1 MPAPHLKILIAEDSA
16 ADAELEVRVL
26 KQAGLNFEYRVVEDE
41 AGFRA
46 ALVEFVPDVILS
58 DFSMPRFDGLA
69 ALAIARELSPDT
81 PFIFVSGT
89 MGETYAIE
97 ALKSGAADYVL
108 KNNLMRLGPAV
119 ERAWHNARERAARRK
134 IEAELA
140 AARERLESIVTSLQ
154 DVVWSVGLPSRE
166 VLYVSPAARGLFG
179 RSPEELAQRP
189 DLRFEAVHPEDRQRV
204 TAAWEAFL
212 AGGVYDLEYRIVGP
226 EGGIRWIHDR
236 ARTVVGPDGSPVRI
250 DGIARDITERME
262 QHLRLLRL
270 GRIREMLS
278 GINAAIVRIRDRQGL
293 FDAVTSISTRQGGF
307 CAAWVGMPDDAARDV
322 KPVAVRG
329 LPGGFFEGLKLSS
342 LPGADWPTGLAEV
355 AAQNRDA
362 VVANDLEARTK
373 CAYAQRAL
381 AAGAR
386 SAACLPLT
394 VEGKVV
400 AVMVLHAAE
409 AGFFDR
415 EEVRLLKELAVNISF
430 ALELMAKN
438 ERIDYLAFYDA
449 LTGLANRTLFQ
460 ERLADFLASAR
471 EGERVALALID
482 IDRFK
487 LVNDTLGMPGGDEVL
502 KKVAAR
508 LTERQG
514 DPKAIGRIG
523 GDLFAVAVH
532 PVRDESELLRLGEAV
547 LDFLEIPFEI
557 EQQELRL
564 TAKAGIA
571 VSPSDGTDAE
581 TLFRNAEA
589 ALKKAK
595 RSGDRYLFYA
605 PTFNARASEQ
615 LTLETR
621 LRRAVE
627 REEFTLFYQPKVSL
641 EDGAVVG
648 LEALLRW
655 NDPETGLVPPLRFI
669 SLLEETGLI
678 LAVGRWAFHRAA
690 SDFVALA
697 RRLVKPTPIAVN
709 VSALQLRQPDFVRT
723 VEEAVKACAP
733 FGCGIELEIT
743 ESMVMQDV
751 QQSILRLKEV
761 RELGPAIAM
770 DDFGTGYSSLSYL
783 SKLPLDAVKIDRS
796 FIVDMTG
803 DAESMS
809 VVSAIISL
817 AHGLGLKVIAEGVE
831 TEDQS
836 ERLRRLHC
844 DQIQG
849 YVFSPPVPLEQVL
862 QILTRAQNR

>member
-1 MPAPHLKILIAEDSA
+1 
-16 ADAELEVRVL
+16 
-26 KQAGLNFEYRVVEDE
+26 
-41 AGFRA
+41 
-46 ALVEFVPDVILS
+46 
-58 DFSMPRFDGLA
+58 
-69 ALAIARELSPDT
+69 
-81 PFIFVSGT
+81 
-89 MGETYAIE
+89 
-97 ALKSGAADYVL
+97 
-108 KNNLMRLGPAV
+108 MR
-119 ERAWHNARERAARRK
+119 
-134 IEAELA
+134 
-140 AARERLESIVTSLQ
+140 
-154 DVVWSVGLPSRE
+154 
-166 VLYVSPAARGLFG
+166 
-179 RSPEELAQRP
+179 
-189 DLRFEAVHPEDRQRV
+189 
-204 TAAWEAFL
+204 
-212 AGGVYDLEYRIVGP
+212 
-226 EGGIRWIHDR
+226 
-236 ARTVVGPDGSPVRI
+236 
-250 DGIARDITERME
+250 
-262 QHLRLLRL
+262 
-270 GRIREMLS
+270 
-278 GINAAIVRIRDRQGL
+278 
-293 FDAVTSISTRQGGF
+293 
-307 CAAWVGMPDDAARDV
+307 
-322 KPVAVRG
+322 
-329 LPGGFFEGLKLSS
+329 
-342 LPGADWPTGLAEV
+342 
-355 AAQNRDA
+355 
-362 VVANDLEARTK
+362 
-373 CAYAQRAL
+373 
-381 AAGAR
+381 
-386 SAACLPLT
+386 CLP
-394 VEGKVV
+394 
-400 AVMVLHAAE
+400 
-409 AGFFDR
+409 
-415 EEVRLLKELAVNISF
+415 
-430 ALELMAKN
+430 
-438 ERIDYLAFYDA
+438 
-449 LTGLANRTLFQ
+449 
-460 ERLADFLASAR
+460 
-471 EGERVALALID
+471 
-482 IDRFK
+482 
-487 LVNDTLGMPGGDEVL
+487 P
-502 KKVAAR
+502 
-508 LTERQG
+508 
-514 DPKAIGRIG
+514 
-523 GDLFAVAVH
+523 
-532 PVRDESELLRLGEAV
+532 
-547 LDFLEIPFEI
+547 
-557 EQQELRL
+557 
-564 TAKAGIA
+564 TA
-571 VSPSDGTDAE
+571 PAE

-641 EDGAVVG
+641 EDGAIVG

-862 QILTRAQNR
+862 QILTRAQDR